1 MSNLPVTPV
10 DEATFD
16 ESVSDSNVPVLVAF
30 LASWSGPCR
39 MIAPVLDEIGKEQA
53 NAVRMPAY
61 FDSSQRKQNETC
73 RDRSA
78 QKQFSVRAMFGRLRW
93 RVKLSC
99 SPTATK

>member
-61 FDSSQRKQNETC
+61 STVINKNRMKHVEI
-73 RDRSA
+73 A
-78 QKQFSVRAMFGRLRW
+78 QLESN
-93 RVKLSC
+93 
-99 SPTATK
+99 SPFEQCLGACAGG